1 MNNTYFSSERATK
14 RFFFVVGS
22 TADMFYTDGLAKLN
36 IEQLLHM
43 ELKHSGY
50 RRVVFYD
57 KNNKIYTYDD
67 ESYSLL
73 NARGDSLKIETARKS
88 LMRKTNGLKNGKLGY
103 LNETD
108 KAAGQMTAETL
119 QGDFAEW
126 QKGSNS
132 GIRIKN
138 VMNRSLHYGQRD
150 DFSISRTVDAY
161 MKDGL
166 IESAI
171 VINISI
177 PFLRDINS
185 KDELNSILHNFSTE
199 YKHLNESNRN
209 IIVFVFFDERALEF
223 FDKEIMKIEDADNKI
238 IIPDPDA
245 KEIKNMLLYS
255 RFHDSLKFDISK
267 TDEIA
272 LALRQAM
279 GLSNLD
285 IKETYVRIEKFA
297 ARGEQLTK
305 EACYELANT
314 QKPLSAEEQLQEL
327 IGMQSVKDALLKYKV
342 TGNKVKTV
350 SGESR
355 IKPRTDKIIDDK
367 MIHFVLT
374 GSSGTGKT
382 TVARLIGQLFYELGY
397 LSSGHVVETDREGLV
412 AGYVGQ
418 TAIKTKE
425 KINEAMGGVLFI
437 DEAYSL
443 VKDEENKD
451 DYGKE
456 AIDTLVKAMDQ
467 YKGKFI
473 LIAAGYK
480 NEMERF
486 LKSNSG
492 LPSRFGNNIIHIE
505 EYNATEML
513 QILILKAKKMRYV
526 FSEELLN
533 ELPNFCENWV
543 NQADE
548 NWGNAREAQ
557 NLIELMDIAWQNDK
571 TFGSAQNNN
580 ELRILEKKHIP
591 SNMYD
596 YFIPLEETR
605 KQLIDSF
612 DNMVGLKGVK
622 EQIRKLSRDIR
633 FGTVKEPGHYL
644 FIGNPGTGKTTV
656 ARYMGRLM
664 RDFGLLKRGH
674 VIEYSAK
681 DIISKYI
688 VSSGNFRKIAD
699 EAINGVLFIDEAKQ
713 LMEEDAGRK
722 IIGELITYSV
732 DHKNDMCIVL
742 AGYEDGMDELII
754 SDPGLR
760 DRFRNRIKFE
770 NYSGTELY
778 EILIKLL
785 NEKKYRYDEEF
796 AENAKKILVKYIPK
810 VSKDKS
816 FSNARYLKDIF
827 LDECLDARNIR
838 LEKEYENEI
847 VPEESKVLRG
857 GDFPDK
863 LRRYLSGTD
872 KVDEPKTALER
883 IDDLIG
889 FDSVKETLR
898 SLVKTVENSKKY
910 DMPDLIENL
919 SFHWVLKGN
928 PGTGKTTVAKLV
940 GQVYK
945 ELGLLPKGH
954 TVEVESKDLISD
966 HVRGTAPKT
975 QKKIDEAMGGIL
987 FIDEAYSL
995 LEETREGED
1004 FGTAAI
1010 TTILK
1015 AMDERNGDFGVI
1027 IAGYPNKIEQF
1038 IDSND
1043 GLRGR
1048 FYQQFLLEDYTADE
1062 LTSIFVSK
1070 CGNNHFSVDQELAE
1084 VLPELFEAKKRIQG
1098 KGWGNARETENLFK
1112 TVKIRWAND
1121 PKFKDG
1127 TKVRLIKEDHLP
1139 NDYTDLIHERK
1150 IIANREKEQIQPQ
1163 NEICDFKIERELLEE
1178 KKPDY
1183 DYIMAKEQGFRV
1195 QRMGTVFIRSF
1206 SANSE
1211 SQGTGVIISRN
1222 GYVLTCEHV
1231 IHDSEHIHVM
1241 VKNND
1246 DEEIPSAWIQAKTE
1260 WFDEEMDMAIIKL
1273 EDEEYNALWL
1283 SDGQRIISGGES
1295 VFMLA
1300 YPFGGGVNDN
1310 LDTME
1315 ASIYTGNVLSRQ
1327 VKNGNP
1333 IYLVGIEGKHGC
1345 SGAPVFSSEDGS
1357 IVGVFCGSLYHR
1369 SEEFTE
1375 EVNYIRPI
1383 SYITENLVKE
1393 REKD

>member
-14 RFFFVVGS
+14 RFFFVAGR

-67 ESYSLL
+67 ESYGLL
-73 NARGDSLKIETARKS
+73 NVRGESLKVETARKS

-103 LNETD
+103 TSETGNE
-108 KAAGQMTAETL
+108 AGQRTVKTL
-119 QGDFAEW
+119 QDEFTEW

-132 GIRIKN
+132 GIKIKN
-138 VMNRSLHYGQRD
+138 VINRSLHYGQRD

-166 IESAI
+166 IESAV

-209 IIVFVFFDERALEF
+209 IIVFVFFDEHAQEV
-223 FDKEIMKIEDADNKI
+223 FDKEIMKIEDTDNKI

-255 RFHDSLKFDISK
+255 RFHDSLKFDISE
-267 TDEIA
+267 TDKIA

-297 ARGEQLTK
+297 RSGERLTE

-342 TGNKVKTV
+342 TGKKVKTV

-355 IKPRTDKIIDDK
+355 IKPQADEIVDDK

-374 GSSGTGKT
+374 GNPGTGKT
-382 TVARLIGQLFYELGY
+382 TVAKLIGQLFYELGY
-397 LSSGHVVETDREGLV
+397 LSSGHVVETEREGLV

-425 KINEAMGGVLFI
+425 KINEAMGGVLFV

-443 VKDEENKD
+443 AVNEDGRND
-451 DYGKE
+451 FGKE

-480 NEMERF
+480 DDMERF
-486 LKSNSG
+486 IKSNAG
-492 LPSRFGNNIIHIE
+492 LPRRFGNNIIHIE
-505 EYNATEML
+505 DYDAEEML
-513 QILILKAKKMRYV
+513 QILIYKAKKTGYV

-533 ELPNFCENWV
+533 ELPAFCENWV

-548 NWGNAREAQ
+548 NWGNAGEAQ
-557 NLIELMDIAWQNDK
+557 TLIESMDIAWQNDK
-571 TFGSAQNNN
+571 SFGSDRNNN

-591 SNMYD
+591 SDMHD

-612 DNMVGLKGVK
+612 NNMVGLKGVK
-622 EQIRKLSRDIR
+622 EQIEKLSRDIR

-674 VIEYSAK
+674 VKEYSAK

-688 VSSGNFRKIAD
+688 VSGGNFRKIAD

-713 LMEEDAGRK
+713 LMEEDSGRK

-742 AGYEDGMDELII
+742 AGYEDGMDELIAF
-754 SDPGLR
+754 DPGFR
-760 DRFRNRIKFE
+760 DRFKNKIKFE
-770 NYSGTELY
+770 NYSGAELY

-785 NEKKYRYDEEF
+785 DEKKYRYDEEF
-796 AENAKKILVKYIPK
+796 AENAKKILIKYIPK
-810 VSKDKS
+810 ASKDRS

-827 LDECLDARNIR
+827 LDGCLDARNIR

-857 GDFPDK
+857 SDFPAN
-863 LRRYLSGTD
+863 LRRYLNGAD
-872 KVDEPKTALER
+872 KVDKPKTALEK

-889 FDSVKETLR
+889 FDNVKETLR
-898 SLVKTVENSKKY
+898 SLVKTVENSRKF

-919 SFHWVLKGN
+919 SFHWALKGN

-995 LEETREGED
+995 LEGTREGED

-1027 IAGYPNKIEQF
+1027 IAGYPDKIEQF
-1038 IDSND
+1038 IDSNS
-1043 GLRGR
+1043 GLRRR

-1062 LTSIFVSK
+1062 LTSIFISM
-1070 CGNNHFSVDQELAE
+1070 CGNNHFSVDIELAE
-1084 VLPELFEAKKRIQG
+1084 ALPELFEVKKRIQG
-1098 KGWGNARETENLFK
+1098 KGWGNAGEAENLFK
-1112 TVKIRWAND
+1112 SVKIGWAND

-1127 TKVRLIKEDHLP
+1127 TKERLIKKDHLP
-1139 NDYTDLIHERK
+1139 NDYADLIHESK
-1150 IIANREKEQIQPQ
+1150 IIVNREKERIRSQS
-1163 NEICDFKIERELLEE
+1163 EMRDFKIGRELLEAE
-1178 KKPDY
+1178 KPDY
-1183 DYIMAKEQGFRV
+1183 DYIIAKEQGFHV

-1206 SANSE
+1206 STDGE
-1211 SQGTGVIISRN
+1211 CQGTGAIITRD

-1231 IHDSEHIHVM
+1231 IHGSEHIHVM
-1241 VKNND
+1241 IKND
-1246 DEEIPSAWIQAKTE
+1246 DDEDIPSYWIQAETV
-1260 WFDEEMDMAIIKL
+1260 WYNVEMDLAVIKL
-1273 EDEEYNALWL
+1273 EEAEYNALWL
-1283 SDGQRIISGGES
+1283 SDGQRNIKGGES

-1310 LDTME
+1310 LDTLE
-1315 ASIYTGNVLSRQ
+1315 ASIYTGNVASRQ

-1345 SGAPVFSSEDGS
+1345 SGAPVFSGEDGS
-1357 IVGVFCGSLYHR
+1357 IVGVFCGSLYHK
-1369 SEEFTE
+1369 SEDHTE
-1375 EVNYIRPI
+1375 EVNYVRPI
-1383 SYITENLVKE
+1383 SYILENLIKE
-1393 REKD
+1393 CE